1 MSHNLNGI
9 YKPYLKSKLKWK
21 LSLFELP
28 PRLSDWPKKCVLQR
42 TCGRGRTDSEVVV
55 DNGKL
60 YGDRKLEA
68 NNFGR
73 RGAPHCAL
81 PSFPHAPCHATH
93 SLWGLPYV
101 TDTTFFDYLAPPP
114 KSKIFE
120 AKKLSQ
126 FELNWALLAAF
137 GHNL

>member
-9 YKPYLKSKLKWK
+9 YLQAVHLKSKLKSK
-21 LSLFELP
+21 ISLFELP

-101 TDTTFFDYLAPPP
+101 TDTTLFDYLTPSPNGVD

-120 AKKLSQ
+120 AK
-126 FELNWALLAAF
+126 N
-137 GHNL
+137 